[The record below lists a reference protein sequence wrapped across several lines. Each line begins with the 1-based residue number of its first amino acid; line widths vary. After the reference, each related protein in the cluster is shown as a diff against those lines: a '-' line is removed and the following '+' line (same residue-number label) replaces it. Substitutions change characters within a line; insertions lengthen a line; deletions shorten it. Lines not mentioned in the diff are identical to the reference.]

1 LASPL
6 YEFRSQLPDC
16 DVATAYPLLMIN
28 KESRGLVNRCVVF
41 GQLVSRCNKVG
52 HFALGE
58 ADGFTAV
65 ALQEGFLAQA
75 LGACLGTRAEKHAL
89 LDTLAFLDE
98 SAKIKLPRMCFT
110 VRIWPD
116 RELGL
121 FHVENPAIRSLLRQQ
136 QILTN
141 LAFSYN
147 MLILMNLPT

>member
-6 YEFRSQLPDC
+6 YKFRSQLPDC
-16 DVATAYPLLMIN
+16 DIATEDPLLMIN
-28 KESRGLVNRCVVF
+28 KKSRGLVNRRVVF
-41 GQLVSRCNKVG
+41 GQLVSRRNKVG
-52 HFALGE
+52 HFALRE

-65 ALQEGFLAQA
+65 ALQEGFLAQT
-75 LGACLGTRAEKHAL
+75 LGACFGARAEKHAL
-89 LDTLAFLDE
+89 LDALAFLDE

-121 FHVENPAIRSLLRQQ
+121 FHVENPTIRSPSRQH
-136 QILTN
+136 QILTE

-147 MLILMNLPT
+147 LLISSSLPM